1 MTFAANLLSPPI
13 LFFLLGLTAVFVR
26 SNLELPDP
34 VPKLLSLYLLMSL
47 GFRGGVE
54 LSQGGFEPGAL
65 ATLAASFAMA
75 CLVPLYAFTW
85 LRRQTDRPNAAA
97 LAAAYGSVSAVTF
110 VTASD
115 FLGSAGLP
123 HGGHMVAALALMESP
138 AIVVGLLLA
147 RGGRTAGKTPAAGP
161 ASSAA
166 IDPLLP
172 HLRHALVDGTVVVLL
187 GSLVIGLVT
196 GTRGDEAIAPFTR
209 GLFQGVLCLF
219 LLDMGMVA
227 GRRLAASGMPPGWLV
242 VVAIVVPLAN
252 AAIGVAVSH
261 ALSLRTGDAFL
272 FCVLCASA
280 SYIAVPAAMRQALP
294 EADPGL
300 YVTAPIALTF
310 PFNILVG
317 MPLYLAALRATGG

>member
-13 LFFLLGLTAVFVR
+13 LFFLLGLTAVVVR
-26 SNLELPDP
+26 SNLELPEP

-85 LRRQTDRPNAAA
+85 LRRRTDRANAAA

-110 VTASD
+110 VTATD
-115 FLGSAGLP
+115 FLNSAGLP

-138 AIVVGLLLA
+138 AVVVGLLLA
-147 RGGRTAGKTPAAGP
+147 NGREPRGDAAG
-161 ASSAA
+161 
-166 IDPLLP
+166 PLLP
-172 HLRHALVDGTVVVLL
+172 HLRHALVDGTIVVLL
-187 GSLVIGLVT
+187 GSLVIGFVT
-196 GTRGDEAIAPFTR
+196 GTKGDAAIAPFTR

-227 GRRLAASGMPPGWLV
+227 GRRLAASGKPPRWLV
-242 VVAIVVPLAN
+242 AVAVVVPLVN
-252 AAIGVAVSH
+252 AVIAIAVAH

-294 EADPGL
+294 KADPGL

-317 MPLYLAALRATGG
+317 MPLYLALLRATGG

>member
-1 MTFAANLLSPPI
+1 MSTSFAANLLSPPI
-13 LFFLLGLTAVFVR
+13 LFFLLGLAAVFVR
-26 SNLELPDP
+26 SNLELPEP
-34 VPKLLSLYLLMSL
+34 VPKLLALYLLMSL

-54 LSQGGFEPGAL
+54 LSQGGLEAGAL
-65 ATLAASFAMA
+65 ATLVASFAMA
-75 CLVPLYAFTW
+75 CLVPLYAFAW
-85 LRRQTDRPNAAA
+85 LRRRTGRANAAA
-97 LAAAYGSVSAVTF
+97 MAATYGSVSAVTF
-110 VTASD
+110 VTAVD
-115 FLGSAGLP
+115 FLGGVGLP

-147 RGGRTAGKTPAAGP
+147 RAGRTSGVPPTGDGL
-161 ASSAA
+161 
-166 IDPLLP
+166 IP

-187 GSLVIGLVT
+187 GSLVIGLLT
-196 GTRGDEAIAPFTR
+196 GTRGDQAIAPFTR

-227 GRRLAASGMPPGWLV
+227 GRRLTGFGMPPRWLLV
-242 VVAIVVPLAN
+242 FAGTMPLVN
-252 AAIGVAVSH
+252 AAIAMAVAH
-261 ALSLRTGDAFL
+261 ALSMRIGDALL

-300 YVTAPIALTF
+300 YVTAAIALTF

-317 MPLYLAALRATGG
+317 LPLYLSVLRSTGL

>member
-1 MTFAANLLSPPI
+1 MSTTFAANLLSPPI
-13 LFFLLGLTAVFVR
+13 LFFLLGLAAMFVR
-26 SNLELPDP
+26 SNLELPEP
-34 VPKLLSLYLLMSL
+34 VPKLLALYLLMSI
-47 GFRGGVE
+47 GFRGGAE
-54 LSQGGFEPGAL
+54 LSHGGFELRAL
-65 ATLAASFAMA
+65 LTLFAAFAMA
-75 CLVPLYAFTW
+75 AIVPLYAFVW
-85 LRRQTDRPNAAA
+85 LRQRTGRADAAA

-110 VTASD
+110 VTAVD
-115 FLGSAGLP
+115 FLGGVGLT

-147 RGGRTAGKTPAAGP
+147 RAGATAG
-161 ASSAA
+161 SA
-166 IDPLLP
+166 PLSGTLMP

-196 GTRGDEAIAPFTR
+196 GTRGDQAIAPFTR

-227 GRRLAASGMPPGWLV
+227 GRRLVAFGVPSRWLLGFAVAMPLV
-242 VVAIVVPLAN
+242 N
-252 AAIGVAVSH
+252 AAVGLAIAR
-261 ALSLRTGDAFL
+261 ALSMSPGDAFL

-280 SYIAVPAAMRQALP
+280 SYIAVPAAMREALP

-300 YVTAPIALTF
+300 YVTAAIALTF

-317 MPLYLAALRATGG
+317 MPAYLSAIRIIWA

>member
-26 SNLELPDP
+26 SNLELPEP

-54 LSQGGFEPGAL
+54 LSQGGFEPGAI

-75 CLVPLYAFTW
+75 CLVPLYVFTL
-85 LRRQTDRPNAAA
+85 LRRRTDRANAAA

-110 VTASD
+110 VTATD
-115 FLGSAGLP
+115 FLGSAGVP

-138 AIVVGLLLA
+138 AVVVGLLLA
-147 RGGRTAGKTPAAGP
+147 RGRATGSAAGP
-161 ASSAA
+161 AP
-166 IDPLLP
+166 DPLLP

-196 GTRGDEAIAPFTR
+196 GTKGDQAIAPFTR

-227 GRRLAASGMPPGWLV
+227 GRRLVASGKPPGWLV
-242 VVAIVVPLAN
+242 VVAVAVPLVN
-252 AAIGVAVSH
+252 ATIAVAASH

-317 MPLYLAALRATGG
+317 MPLYLALLRATGG